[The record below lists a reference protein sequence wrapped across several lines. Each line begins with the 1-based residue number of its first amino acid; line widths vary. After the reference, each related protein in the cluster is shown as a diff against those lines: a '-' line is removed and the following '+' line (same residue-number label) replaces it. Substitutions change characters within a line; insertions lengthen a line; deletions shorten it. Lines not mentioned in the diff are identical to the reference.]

1 MKRGAKLKYI
11 NKNGSSLIY
20 VIVMFSVLM
29 IFGSFLLKV
38 SVVESQQ
45 FKRVEHQ
52 NNAYYVAKS
61 AIESTS
67 SIFTNRLNE
76 NLDFLN
82 RVNDLEINDTIVL
95 SVPYSI
101 KIGEG
106 EANIVITKISKNQIK
121 IDGEG
126 QYENQKAQASL
137 FLDFSKSNS
146 YLDIDHALF
155 AKGSLNVS
163 GADSINGTVASN
175 GKITVSNGNDTTMF
189 IDDDGSY
196 EDEEYILN
204 EANGLLD
211 EYSENTYHNVVEGDL
226 PKLSL
231 SDISEFKESKKIVID
246 KSSEFDSIVAKDIE
260 FVIPDEDEALV
271 IVVND
276 IDIKGN
282 IKILDDEGDAVEE
295 AGDGMVKIYVRNS
308 AKFQTPKDMVNHPS
322 NFIIICLSREPNNS
336 NDYSIEISGN
346 STFQGIVYAP
356 GTLAKIQTK
365 AGKKSQAFVGAM
377 IADQIT
383 IQGQADIIFKDPE
396 FDEDFDIT
404 NNLVFEINHWE

>member
-1 MKRGAKLKYI
+1 MKRGVKLKYL
-11 NKNGSSLIY
+11 NKNGSSIIY

-52 NNAYYVAKS
+52 NNAYYIAKS
-61 AIESTS
+61 AVESTS
-67 SIFTNRLNE
+67 SIFTNKLDE

-82 RVNDLEINDTIVL
+82 RVIDLEINDTIVL

-106 EANIVITKISKNQIK
+106 EANIVITKNTKSQIK
-121 IDGEG
+121 IDGDG
-126 QYENQKAQASL
+126 QYENQKARATL
-137 FLDFSKSNS
+137 FLDLSKSNS
-146 YLDIDHALF
+146 FLDITHALF
-155 AKGSLNVS
+155 AKGSLDVS
-163 GADSINGTVASN
+163 GADSIEGTVASN
-175 GKITVSNGNDTTMF
+175 GKITVSNGNDTTTF
-189 IDDDGSY
+189 IDDDGTY

-211 EYSENTYHNVVEGDL
+211 EYSENIYTNVVEGDL
-226 PKLSL
+226 PNLPF
-231 SDISEFKESKKIVID
+231 SDISVFKKGKKIVID
-246 KSSEFDSIVAKDIE
+246 KSSELDTIVAKDID
-260 FVIPDEDEALV
+260 FVIPNEDEALV
-271 IVVND
+271 IVVNN

-282 IKILDDEGDAVEE
+282 IRILDDEGDTVEE
-295 AGDGMVKIYVRNS
+295 AGEGMVKIYVRNS
-308 AKFQTPKDMVNHPS
+308 AKFKTPKDMNNHPS
-322 NFIIICLSREPNNS
+322 NFIIICLSREAKNS
-336 NDYSIEISGN
+336 NDYSIEISSN

-396 FDEDFDIT
+396 FDEDFDFTSSII
-404 NNLVFEINHWE
+404 FEINHWE